1 MIFGQIDTDSS
12 GLISAKEFKK
22 AMKMISI
29 SLSDMEITKLMN
41 RVDAN
46 QDGMISYKEFVEKF
60 RDDPVYEHRMLERAE
75 KKMYELNDL
84 MIHHMTSPDDAYSM
98 FDSSRSGRMT
108 LLDFDKLVKALMKLG
123 KKQSPC
129 YSVVKDLFDAIDKSK
144 DQVIDPR
151 EWHISFG
158 GLVVIPVSNSRQSS

>member
-98 FDSSRSGRMT
+98 
-108 LLDFDKLVKALMKLG
+108 
-123 KKQSPC
+123 
-129 YSVVKDLFDAIDKSK
+129 
-144 DQVIDPR
+144 
-151 EWHISFG
+151 
-158 GLVVIPVSNSRQSS
+158 VSNN